1 MCIIVYVYVYFVVC
15 ISCVFLCSFFIQYFD
30 TVGWVACKNRF
41 PYNLYCVGG
50 DVIPQYNYT
59 VIIYYS
65 INQSINP
72 SSVIII
78 VADQYTAQSINQYF
92 FRVA

>member
-1 MCIIVYVYVYFVVC
+1 MYMCILLFAFPVFSFVA
-15 ISCVFLCSFFIQYFD
+15 FSFSTLILLVGLPVK
-30 TVGWVACKNRF
+30 TVSHITYTV
-41 PYNLYCVGG
+41 L

-59 VIIYYS
+59 VIIYY
-65 INQSINP
+65 SINP